1 MVAQFNPTLPD
12 ELPPQNIEAEEAI
25 LGGILLDPL
34 AFSRCKAE
42 GLESQHFSL
51 TAHQKLFTV
60 FEQLHSEG
68 LPTDFMSANSRFST
82 IGQLDQIGGQS
93 KLVQLL
99 DRSVSAVN
107 IDEYCRLIIEKWQR
121 REIISKS
128 QALTAA
134 AYSGQSYHDIR
145 SIQSYLDILLE
156 PENLSKPEVVD
167 RILEKATQ
175 LKEAAQLANENQQP
189 FQQLARELK
198 EAVSHR
204 AIPRDI
210 DFKLLDKQLSEL
222 DEDDSLY
229 RDLQFRRLAKQWG
242 VSTKDMRTYH
252 TRSLMYRQKPL
263 MYTLSQFEQRC
274 KGLSVDWILPGAI
287 PRGSVMCAYAPGS
300 TGKTWLTFSI
310 TRCLLEGK
318 PWGPPSELGSSDT
331 LFIPPKP
338 MRVLAIL
345 SDQGALQNNRMFDL
359 QEYYRLK
366 QEHKDALAIVEHWSI
381 ANNGQLRKMIE
392 QHQPDLVV
400 VDSLTSVSNGSIV
413 KENDV
418 PYASPLIYWRRMCE
432 EFNCSFMVIH
442 HANKSGSVTRGAAMR
457 GTTAIFNACDEV
469 WKLDPKNP
477 RDPSAGNIW
486 EIEKSRSRNLA
497 RFLLKQNPETYTW
510 YPECELDGED
520 SFDLSSPLQKRIVDL
535 LEQTG
540 HCYENEDLAHTL
552 NVSPNTIRKELGRL
566 SSSGVI
572 GIRKGDRRRAVYFA
586 YRSDPPDPLIQEENP
601 DLLLDVEKD
610 CGSVDQIDDISLQS
624 SPDNESEQIHD
635 SGSVGLLQDEPIS
648 QYLLR
653 KLPST
658 EVESQSGSVDQIDD
672 ISLQSS
678 SDNQSEQIQDSGSV
692 AIGLDQEV
700 GKETD
705 QAKVGDRVAFL
716 YMQKEYHGILVA
728 LSSGKSPKCRID
740 VDGQVYSIS
749 PSKVISSLQE
759 PARVGFCVWLNFQR
773 INYCGLLLARHED
786 LALVEIVG
794 PFCGQLPSLA
804 GTRPVDQ
811 INAPPSAGDKFIFS
825 FHDITTRL
833 VEPTA

>member
-1 MVAQFNPTLPD
+1 MTTQQLTHIPD
-12 ELPPQNIEAEEAI
+12 ELPPQNVEAEEAI
-25 LGGILLDPL
+25 LGGILLDPE
-34 AFSRCKAE
+34 AFARCKAE
-42 GLESQHFSL
+42 GLESQHFSI

-60 FEQLHSEG
+60 LEQLASEG
-68 LPTDFMSANSRFST
+68 LPIDFMSANSRLSA
-82 IGQLDQIGGQS
+82 IGQFDRIGGQS

-99 DRSVSAVN
+99 DRCPHAVN
-107 IDEYCRLIIEKWQR
+107 IDQYCLLIIEKWQR

-128 QALTAA
+128 HALIAS
-134 AYSGQSYHDIR
+134 AYDGTTYYHDIR
-145 SIQSYLDILLE
+145 SIQSQLDILLE

-167 RILEKATQ
+167 RIVEKANQ
-175 LKEAAQLANENQQP
+175 LKEAAQLANERQQP
-189 FQQLARELK
+189 FQQLARDLK
-198 EAVSHR
+198 EAVCHKV
-204 AIPRDI
+204 IPRDI

-252 TRSLMYRQKPL
+252 TRSLMYCQKPI

-287 PRGSVMCAYAPGS
+287 PRGSVMCTYAPGS

-318 PWGPPSELGSSDT
+318 PWGPPSESGSTDT

-392 QHQPDLVV
+392 QHCPDLVI

-418 PYASPLIYWRRMCE
+418 PYASPLIHWRRMCE

-442 HANKSGSVTRGAAMR
+442 HANKSGSVTRGGAMR

-469 WKLDPKNP
+469 WKLDPKDP

-497 RFLLKQNPETYTW
+497 RFLLKQNQQTYTW
-510 YPECELDGED
+510 YPESELDGED
-520 SFDLSSPLQKRIVDL
+520 LLDLSSPLQKRIVDL

-566 SSSGVI
+566 ASSGVI

-586 YRSDPPDPLIQEENP
+586 YRSDLSDPLIQEENP
-601 DLLLDVEKD
+601 DLVLDVEEN
-610 CGSVDQIDDISLQS
+610 CGSVDQIDDVSLQS
-624 SPDNESEQIHD
+624 SPDKEPDLIHD
-635 SGSVGLLQDEPIS
+635 SGSVALLQDEPIS

-658 EVESQSGSVDQIDD
+658 EVESQSGSADQIDD

-678 SDNQSEQIQDSGSV
+678 PDKESEQIQDSGSGT
-692 AIGLDQEV
+692 ALDQE
-700 GKETD
+700 TD
-705 QAKVGDRVAFL
+705 RAVLGDRVTFL
-716 YMQKEYHGILVA
+716 YMQKEYQGILVKF
-728 LSSGKSPKCRID
+728 LSGNKWRID
-740 VDGQVYSIS
+740 VDGQLYAIS
-749 PSKVISSLQE
+749 VSKVIQVFSTSQ
-759 PARVGFCVWLNFQR
+759 PVIVGFCVWLNFKR
-773 INYCGLLLARHED
+773 INYYGLVLSRQKD
-786 LALVEIVG
+786 GALIEIIG
-794 PFCGQLPSLA
+794 PFNGQLPLLDSVA
-804 GTRPVDQ
+804 PVDQ
-811 INAPPSAGDKFIFS
+811 INSAPSPGDQFVLP
-825 FHDITTRL
+825 FHKITIHL
-833 VEPTA
+833 VESA